1 MIDPTEPPFEM
12 TGAVRN
18 EMLRRAKTK
27 AEKRAIHLA
36 YEERQCRLRI
46 EKANV
51 LLEKMRSGSG
61 TGGVEDCAVEGLT
74 CRLLSYRKGTAKVHL
89 RVRTGIEILGR
100 TRKATVL
107 DRDDV

>member
-1 MIDPTEPPFEM
+1 MTPQKNPQLKW
-12 TGAVRN
+12 TGARRN
-18 EMLRRAKTK
+18 ELLRAAKTK

-51 LLEKMRSGSG
+51 LLEKMRSESG
-61 TGGVEDCAVEGLT
+61 TGGIEDCAVEGLT

-100 TRKATVL
+100 TRK
-107 DRDDV
+107 